1 MAVAARRDTRMTV
14 AEFRLW
20 AEPRPDEERWELIDG
35 IALLMSPPS
44 ARHQRI
50 VSNLIRRLDELAERR
65 GRNALPGLGV
75 LSAAMDEVRVEAW
88 RRTEAGSWTVEAL
101 YRDDSL
107 DLPELGGAVPVG
119 ALYTGLPL

>member
-35 IALLMSPPS
+35 IALLMSPPTG
-44 ARHQRI
+44 RHQRI

-88 RRTEAGSWTVEAL
+88 RRTEAGSWTVQAL

>member
-35 IALLMSPPS
+35 IALLMSPPTG
-44 ARHQRI
+44 RHQRI

-88 RRTEAGSWTVEAL
+88 RRTEAGNWTVEAL

>member
-35 IALLMSPPS
+35 IALLMSPS
-44 ARHQRI
+44 TARHQRI

-65 GRNALPGLGV
+65 AATRFPA
-75 LSAAMDEVRVEAW
+75 SACSA
-88 RRTEAGSWTVEAL
+88 RRWTIS
-101 YRDDSL
+101 RRS
-107 DLPELGGAVPVG
+107 P
-119 ALYTGLPL
+119 TSS